1 MPSFSIV
8 STTVAVSSET
18 AEIDTSEADFRSV
31 DEAIGYARRIAEEL
45 FELAEQL
52 ALDFDYTQVAVY
64 EGQADP
70 PELDIEDPGLVGMWM
85 FVEDGV
91 AWADA
96 QALRDDA
103 SASAE
108 PSTH

>member
-1 MPSFSIV
+1 MPSFSVV
-8 STTVAVSSET
+8 STSVALGGET
-18 AEIDTSEADFRSV
+18 AEVDTSRADFRSP
-31 DEAIGYARRIAEEL
+31 DEAIGYARRVAEEM

-64 EGQADP
+64 EGEAEPQ
-70 PELDIEDPGLVGMWM
+70 ELDIGDPGLVGVWM

-96 QALRDDA
+96 QTLRDEA
-103 SASAE
+103 AAE
-108 PSTH
+108 A